1 MPGMPMPKWY
11 QEAREELD
19 TVKDKAPDTVSFQ
32 PVKLERILDL
42 PNLFAEFDV
51 REGDVL
57 IHLFPRD
64 GLEDEW
70 SYGHYVN
77 LCHNCRHE
85 VPMPRKPSELK
96 PCPSCGRTG
105 LVYIPGRVEE
115 KSFAAFPINA
125 RELIKEA
132 VDEVWMGDVAIEEV
146 PELGAFVVQI
156 QSARNTA
163 KLVGPL
169 QFVDKI
175 CSALDSLLDR
185 KH

>member
-1 MPGMPMPKWY
+1 MSGMPMPKWY
-11 QEAREELD
+11 QEAKGDLEA
-19 TVKDKAPDTVSFQ
+19 VADKAPETVSFR
-32 PVKLERILDL
+32 PVRLEKITDY
-42 PNLFAEFDV
+42 PDFFAEYDL
-51 REGDVL
+51 REGDLL

-70 SYGHYVN
+70 TDGHYVN
-77 LCHNCRHE
+77 LCNNCKQE

-96 PCPSCGRTG
+96 PCPSCGHTG

-115 KSFAAFPINA
+115 KREAAFPINA

-146 PELGAFVVQI
+146 PELGAFAVQL

-163 KLVGPL
+163 KLVGPY
-169 QFVDKI
+169 QFADKV
-175 CSALDSLLDR
+175 CEVFESLLAR